1 MDRQRLYR
9 LIAAGLL
16 ELAGIVMIVAPLVLN
31 APNADGL
38 DAGILSVLMGVGVGF
53 GQLRTV
59 ALVWSA
65 IGLGASVIWAVLALG
80 GFGVGTPWWDDAIEA
95 VVLTATF
102 AGALIALV
110 LARRAIPTLT
120 G

>member
-1 MDRQRLYR
+1 ML
-9 LIAAGLL
+9 
-16 ELAGIVMIVAPLVLN
+16 IVAPYLLN
-31 APNADGL
+31 APNAIGL
-38 DAGILSVLMGVGVGF
+38 EVGIVSVLMGVGVGF

-65 IGLGASVIWAVLALG
+65 VGLGASLIWAVFALD
-80 GFGVGTPWWDDAIEA
+80 GFGVGTPWWDDLVEA
-95 VVLTATF
+95 VVLAAIF

-110 LARRAIPTLT
+110 KARRAIPTLT